1 MDSFAAAF
9 KQSQRVVDD
18 AFDVSASAHA
28 HLYFCFGAHR
38 LRLGVLDTERNKFVA
53 LEDYESNR
61 PVSVDGAISYL
72 ESLTTTS
79 PILQQKQWKTVRI
92 AIKSQQFTLLPA
104 TLFDVNAREEYL
116 QLNAELDTASEL
128 VHDYAHPRLELINV
142 FTVPSK
148 LQAWAEAH
156 FETAELEF
164 VHQTSSLME
173 GFLHAA
179 ERSARP
185 QLYVYV
191 DKNYVTLV
199 VLHDSRLE
207 FCNSFYF
214 SSQEDFI
221 YFILFVLQEKKMN
234 PDQDQVHV
242 WGELMVHSELFEV
255 LRKYIRNVQFGK
267 RPTGVGYSYRFDA
280 LFEHRNFDMYS
291 LHFCE

>member
-18 AFDVSASAHA
+18 AFDVSASANA

-53 LEDYESNR
+53 LEDYESSR

-72 ESLTTTS
+72 ESLTATS
-79 PILQQKQWKTVRI
+79 PILQQKAWKAVRI

-116 QLNAELDTASEL
+116 QLNAELDTSTEI

-142 FTVPSK
+142 FTVPTK
-148 LQAWAEAH
+148 LQAWAEGH
-156 FETAELEF
+156 FQTSELEF

-173 GFLHAA
+173 GFLHVA
-179 ERSARP
+179 ERNTRP

-199 VLHDSRLE
+199 VLHESRLE

-221 YFILFVLQEKKMN
+221 YYILFVLQEKKMN
-234 PDQDQVHV
+234 PDQDNIYV
-242 WGELMVHSELFEV
+242 WGELLVHSELFDV
-255 LRKYIRNVQFGK
+255 LRKYIRHVQFGK
-267 RPTGVGYSYRFDA
+267 KPTGVGYSYRFDA